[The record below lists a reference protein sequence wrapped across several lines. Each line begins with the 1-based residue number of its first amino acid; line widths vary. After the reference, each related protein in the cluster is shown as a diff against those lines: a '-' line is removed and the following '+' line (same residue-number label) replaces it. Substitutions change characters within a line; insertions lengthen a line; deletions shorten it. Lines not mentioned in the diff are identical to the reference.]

1 MEATAAAHHNGP
13 IEPAARTPPVP
24 TAAAPRARITPFVSG
39 SSPPTG
45 TGTGTATPAVAQT
58 PTTGTSTDE
67 AQKAL
72 AEAPNTSATGPET
85 PAAAPESPATTT
97 PTSGEMMLPGESHE
111 WLDNDGEG
119 LFTEPKIPLAHTL
132 VITPPVIWASL
143 FALDSN
149 RRPVI
154 TSPQYHTPSLSRP
167 QLRGSCAWCLSPG
180 VR

>member
-1 MEATAAAHHNGP
+1 MDTGTSMEATAAAHHSGP
-13 IEPAARTPPVP
+13 IEPAARIPPVSA
-24 TAAAPRARITPFVSG
+24 AAAPRARISSFFSG

-45 TGTGTATPAVAQT
+45 IGTGTTTPGVAQT
-58 PTTGTSTDE
+58 TTTGTSTGE

-119 LFTEPKIPLAHTL
+119 LFTESKIPLPH
-132 VITPPVIWASL
+132 
-143 FALDSN
+143 
-149 RRPVI
+149 
-154 TSPQYHTPSLSRP
+154 PSLSHPLSSGRVCSHSIATDVPLSHP
-167 QLRGSCAWCLSPG
+167 QLRSSCAWCLSPG